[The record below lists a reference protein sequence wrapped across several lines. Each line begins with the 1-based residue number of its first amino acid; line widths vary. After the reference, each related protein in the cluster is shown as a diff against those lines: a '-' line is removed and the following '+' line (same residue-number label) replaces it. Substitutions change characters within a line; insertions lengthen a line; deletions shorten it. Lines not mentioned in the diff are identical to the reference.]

1 MLTTL
6 FWICAGITGLSGN
19 AAVSPANAPA
29 EPHAQVAAVQPG
41 ESAAAAD
48 KAEPAEEAE
57 DPESAVSS
65 PPMAMD
71 DPGTPGHMGIEV
83 NFVGTVVKAGSSR
96 GTESLLDAN
105 FGIGDRWQLKYERP
119 YVTVD
124 ETDLEQQQ
132 GLGPTEIGVKWRFL
146 DSHGWQ
152 MAIYPNYLFN
162 DAFRVKDEEGVPEE
176 SEGKAFTVPLLISKN
191 VAHVYTLAANIGYAQ
206 NIDNLSKDCVGAL
219 GVGRALGA
227 NGRILAEVFSER
239 DENLTNRQTDV
250 RVGIVELFLPG
261 TFAHSGYE
269 FPVYASFGTSVGHT
283 ESGETVNS
291 AVFGVS
297 VIKLP
302 KGE

>member
-1 MLTTL
+1 MLTSL
-6 FWICAGITGLSGN
+6 YWVCVGITSL
-19 AAVSPANAPA
+19 AAVAA
-29 EPHAQVAAVQPG
+29 EPPASAPREPQAQVAAVQPG
-41 ESAAAAD
+41 ESAAL
-48 KAEPAEEAE
+48 AEHAEEAE

-71 DPGTPGHMGIEV
+71 DPGTPGNMGLEV

-105 FGIGDRWQLKYERP
+105 FGIGDRIQLKYERP
-119 YVTVD
+119 YVTLE
-124 ETDLEQQQ
+124 ETGAEQHQ
-132 GLGPTEIGVKWRFL
+132 GLGPTELGVKWRFL

-152 MAIYPNYLFN
+152 IAIYPNYIFD
-162 DAFRVKDEEGVPEE
+162 DAFKVTDEQGIPEE

-191 VAHVYTLAANIGYAQ
+191 VAHVYTLAANVGYAQ
-206 NIDNLSKDCVGAL
+206 NIDHLTKDCVGAL

-239 DENLTNRQTDV
+239 DEHLANLQTDV

-261 TFAHSGYE
+261 KFAHSGYE
-269 FPVYASFGTSVGHT
+269 FPIYASYGTSVGHT

>member
-1 MLTTL
+1 MLSNL
-6 FWICAGITGLSGN
+6 FWMCAGLMSLSGV
-19 AAVSPANAPA
+19 AADQPGEKPA
-29 EPHAQVAAVQPG
+29 EPQAQVAGVQPG
-41 ESAAAAD
+41 GSVAV
-48 KAEPAEEAE
+48 AEQAEEAE

-83 NFVGTVVKAGSSR
+83 NFVGTFVTAGSAR

-119 YVTVD
+119 YVTMD
-124 ETDLEQQQ
+124 EEGLAQQQ

-152 MAIYPNYLFN
+152 VAIYPNYLFD
-162 DAFRVKDEEGVPEE
+162 DAFKVMDEAGIPEE
-176 SEGKAFTVPLLISKN
+176 SEGKAFSVPLLVSKN
-191 VAHVYTLAANIGYAQ
+191 VAHVYTLAANVGYAQ
-206 NIDNLSKDCVGAL
+206 NIDHLSKDCTGAL

-227 NGRILAEVFSER
+227 NGRVLAEVFSER
-239 DENLTNRQTDV
+239 DENLVNRQTDV
-250 RVGIVELFLPG
+250 RVGIVELFMPG

-269 FPVYASFGTSVGHT
+269 FPVYASLGTSVGHT
-283 ESGETVNS
+283 ESGEKVNS

-297 VIKLP
+297 VIRLP